1 MKQTFGWVLLLAAVS
16 TVAADDSKKTD
27 SVSREAV
34 EILRKSEAAL
44 KTVKKASYSASYRGT
59 RWVES
64 MVPKVEGIA
73 TIGTRSQWDID
84 PFSCEVTITPN
95 DSEETLTFAAGSNG
109 DTYFLIDSKTKTVY
123 EDMDPLVLGSNSRN
137 IQRVLMHEFAMP
149 DPFGDALTADTVQ
162 LKGDAEV
169 NGEVCYVVRAEGE
182 SPPSVSYYIAK
193 KDYLPRRVVRTYK
206 NPKGEEGST
215 ELTISHLKINPSFV
229 RDPFAVVVPKGYKK
243 TDDFAP

>member
-1 MKQTFGWVLLLAAVS
+1 MTRTFGWVLLLAAAS
-16 TVAADDSKKTD
+16 TVMADGSKKTEG
-27 SVSREAV
+27 VSREAV
-34 EILRKSEAAL
+34 EILKKSEAAL
-44 KTVKKASYSASYRGT
+44 KNVKLVSYTAGYRGT
-59 RWVES
+59 HWVES

-73 TIGTRSQWDID
+73 TIGKRSQWDID
-84 PFSCEVTITPN
+84 PFSCEVTIAPS
-95 DSEETLTFAAGSNG
+95 DSEETQTFAAGSNG

-149 DPFGDALTADTVQ
+149 DPFDDALKAGVVQ
-162 LKGDAEV
+162 LKGAAEV
-169 NGEVCYVVRAEGE
+169 HGEACYVVYAKGE
-182 SPPSVSYYIAK
+182 SSPAVSYYIAK
-193 KDYLPRRVVRTYK
+193 KDYLPRRIVHTYK
-206 NPKGEEGST
+206 NPKGEEGTT